1 MVGRNF
7 KLRLSSWFTRKMSD
21 SAHPF
26 DRRDGSIWYNGSAMP
41 WRDAKLHVMSHGLH
55 YASCVFEGIRA
66 YRGEPYKLQEHYE
79 RFHLSAN
86 LLDFQIPYSVPALEQ
101 ATRELL
107 KDNDLSEAYIR
118 PVAWRGSE
126 QMAIAADKTTIH
138 VAIIAWNF
146 GDYFGGRLKGISL
159 TLSGWRRPS
168 PESAPCNSKAAG
180 LYTICTLAK
189 HEAQRKGFDDA
200 LMLDYRGQ
208 IAESTGANIFL
219 VIDGQLHTPKA
230 DCFLDGITRQTIV
243 RLAREDGIEVVERAV
258 MLEDLDK
265 ADEVFLTGTA
275 AEVTLVR
282 TIDERTFAKDTIAQR
297 LAALYDAEVRP

>member
-1 MVGRNF
+1 
-7 KLRLSSWFTRKMSD
+7 MSEP
-21 SAHPF
+21 SPPSPPLPPSLPF
-26 DRRDGSIWYNGSAMP
+26 DRRDGSIWYDGSSMA
-41 WRDAKLHVMSHGLH
+41 WCDAKLHVMSHGLH

-66 YRGEPYKLQEHYE
+66 YRGEPYKLEEHYE
-79 RFHLSAN
+79 RLHLSAN
-86 LLDFQIPYSVPALEQ
+86 LLDFEIPYSVATLAQ

-107 KDNDLSEAYIR
+107 KDNALSEAYIR

-138 VAIIAWNF
+138 VSIIAWNF
-146 GDYFGGRLKGISL
+146 GDYFGGKLKGIRL
-159 TLSGWRRPS
+159 TLSKWRRPS

-189 HEAQRKGFDDA
+189 HEAQRNGFDDA

-219 VIDGQLHTPKA
+219 VIDGQIHTPKA
-230 DCFLDGITRQTIV
+230 DCFLNGITRQTLLRI
-243 RLAREDGIEVVERAV
+243 AREEGIEVVERAV
-258 MLEDLDK
+258 LMEDLDR
-265 ADEVFLTGTA
+265 AQEVFLSGTA

-282 TIDERTFAKDTIAQR
+282 EIDERKFSENTITQR

>member
-1 MVGRNF
+1 MA
-7 KLRLSSWFTRKMSD
+7 WT
-21 SAHPF
+21 
-26 DRRDGSIWYNGSAMP
+26 
-41 WRDAKLHVMSHGLH
+41 DAKLHVMSHGLH

-66 YRGEPYKLQEHYE
+66 YGGEPYKLREHYE
-79 RFHLSAN
+79 RFHMSAN
-86 LLDFQIPYSVPALEQ
+86 LLDFQIPYDVPTLEQ

-107 KDNDLSEAYIR
+107 KDNSLSEAYIR

-138 VAIIAWNF
+138 VALVAWNF
-146 GDYFGGRLKGISL
+146 GDYFGARLKGIRL

-219 VIDGQLHTPKA
+219 VIDGKIHTPKA
-230 DCFLDGITRQTIV
+230 DCFLDGITRQTLVQI
-243 RLAREDGIEVVERAV
+243 ARREGIEIVERAV
-258 MLEDLDK
+258 ALEDLER
-265 ADEVFLTGTA
+265 AQEVFLTGTA

-282 TIDERTFAKDTIAQR
+282 AIDEREFPDNAITKR

>member
-1 MVGRNF
+1 
-7 KLRLSSWFTRKMSD
+7 MSD
-21 SAHPF
+21 PALPF
-26 DRRDGSIWYNGSAMP
+26 DRRCGRIWYNGSSLA
-41 WRDAKLHVMSHGLH
+41 WVDAKLHVMSHGLH

-66 YRGEPYKLQEHYE
+66 YGGEPYKIREHYE
-79 RFHLSAN
+79 RFHSSAEM
-86 LLDFQIPYSVPALEQ
+86 LDFRIPYSVATLEQ
-101 ATRELL
+101 ATREIL

-138 VAIIAWNF
+138 VAIVAWNF
-146 GDYFGGRLKGISL
+146 GDYFGARLKGIRL
-159 TLSGWRRPS
+159 TLSRWRRPS
-168 PESAPCNSKAAG
+168 PDSAPCKSKAAG

-189 HEAQRKGFDDA
+189 HEAQRNGFDDA

-230 DCFLDGITRQTIV
+230 DCFLDGITRQALV
-243 RLAREDGIEVVERAV
+243 RIARKEGIDVVERAV
-258 MLEDLDK
+258 LLEDLDS
-265 ADEVFLTGTA
+265 AQGVFLTGTA

-282 TIDERTFAKDTIAQR
+282 EIDERTFTEDKIAKR
-297 LAALYDAEVRP
+297 LAAIYDAEVRP

>member
-1 MVGRNF
+1 
-7 KLRLSSWFTRKMSD
+7 MSEPD
-21 SAHPF
+21 LPF
-26 DRRDGSIWYNGSAMP
+26 DRRDGSIWYDGCSMA
-41 WRDAKLHVMSHGLH
+41 WGEAKLHVMSHGLH

-66 YRGEPYKLQEHYE
+66 YRGEPYKLEEHYE

-86 LLDFQIPYSVPALEQ
+86 LLDFEIPYSVATLAQ

-107 KDNDLSEAYIR
+107 KANALSEAYIR

-126 QMAIAADKTTIH
+126 QMAIAAEKTTIH
-138 VAIIAWNF
+138 VSIIAWNF
-146 GDYFGGRLKGISL
+146 GDYFGGKLKGIRL
-159 TLSGWRRPS
+159 TLSKWRRPS

-219 VIDGQLHTPKA
+219 VIDGQIHTPKA
-230 DCFLDGITRQTIV
+230 DCFLNGITRQTLLRI
-243 RLAREDGIEVVERAV
+243 AREEGIEVVERAV
-258 MLEDLDK
+258 RMEDLDR
-265 ADEVFLTGTA
+265 AQEVFLSGTA

-282 TIDERTFAKDTIAQR
+282 EIDERRFSENTITQR